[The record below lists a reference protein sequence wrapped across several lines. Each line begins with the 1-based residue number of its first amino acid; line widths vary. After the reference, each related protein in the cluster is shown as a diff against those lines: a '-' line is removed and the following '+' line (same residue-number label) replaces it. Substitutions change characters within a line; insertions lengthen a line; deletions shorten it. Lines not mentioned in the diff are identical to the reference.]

1 MSAVESKKKCKS
13 IHIDDSDPGIPTDLL
28 SVPLHYR
35 DDIENILIPYGL
47 ILDRTEALATE
58 IFNDCGN
65 QPLICLCVLKGGY
78 KFFADLTERIQN
90 RNRTNGTKSL
100 PMMLDF
106 IRLKSY
112 HNDKSVGEVQ
122 IIGGDDM
129 SQITG
134 K

>member
-1 MSAVESKKKCKS
+1 
-13 IHIDDSDPGIPTDLL
+13 
-28 SVPLHYR
+28 
-35 DDIENILIPYGL
+35 
-47 ILDRTEALATE
+47 
-58 IFNDCGN
+58 
-65 QPLICLCVLKGGY
+65 GY